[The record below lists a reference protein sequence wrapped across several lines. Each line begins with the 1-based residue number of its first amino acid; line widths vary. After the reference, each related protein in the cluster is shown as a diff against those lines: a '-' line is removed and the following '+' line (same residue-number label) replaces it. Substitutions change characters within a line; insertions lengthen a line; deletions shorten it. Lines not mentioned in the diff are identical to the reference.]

1 VTFHTLIADHEAVA
15 RRHLAALLRREPDVE
30 IIGEAPNGIEALRLL
45 DELSVDLVLLD
56 VQLPG
61 LDGFQVLRR
70 TRARPLVVFTTAH
83 DEYALEAF
91 RANAVEYLLKPLAP
105 EEVKRAM
112 QKVRQHAFARLQ
124 SEHAISRVLR
134 AVETAKSA
142 AGQILVSV
150 RDALRPVRLDEI
162 ICLEAR
168 DKCTMIYTAAG
179 EHETEK
185 ALGDLEVRLPSSDF
199 VRIHRRHIVNIR
211 YIKELR
217 KWGNRQ
223 YKVELTAPLPIEL
236 YVSRRCVD
244 DVLQRL
250 GGTA

>member
-1 VTFHTLIADHEAVA
+1 
-15 RRHLAALLRREPDVE
+15 
-30 IIGEAPNGIEALRLL
+30 
-45 DELSVDLVLLD
+45 
-56 VQLPG
+56 
-61 LDGFQVLRR
+61 
-70 TRARPLVVFTTAH
+70 
-83 DEYALEAF
+83 
-91 RANAVEYLLKPLAP
+91 
-105 EEVKRAM
+105 M

-185 ALGDLEVRLPSSDF
+185 ALGDLEVRLPSSEF

>member
-1 VTFHTLIADHEAVA
+1 MPFQTLIADHELVA
-15 RRHLAALLRREPDVE
+15 RRHLAALLRLEPDVE
-30 IIGEAPNGIEALRLL
+30 IIGEARNGIEALRLL
-45 DELSVDLVLLD
+45 DELEVDLVLLD

-70 TRARPLVVFTTAH
+70 TLARPLVVFTTAH

-105 EEVKRAM
+105 EDVKRAM
-112 QKVRQHAFARLQ
+112 QKVRQHAYARMQ

-134 AVETAKSA
+134 AVEAAKSA

-150 RDALRPVRLDEI
+150 RDTLKPVRLDDI

-168 DKCTMIYTAAG
+168 DKCTVIYTVAG
-179 EHETEK
+179 EHETDK
-185 ALGDLEVRLPSSDF
+185 GLGDLEARLPSSDF
-199 VRIHRRHIVNIR
+199 VRIHRRHVLNIR

-217 KWGNRQ
+217 RWGNRQ

>member
-1 VTFHTLIADHEAVA
+1 MIFRTLIADDEVVA

-45 DELSVDLVLLD
+45 DELQVDLLLID
-56 VQLPG
+56 VQMPG

-70 TRARPLVVFTTAH
+70 MRAHPLVVFTTAH
-83 DEYALEAF
+83 DEYALDAF

-112 QKVRQHAFARLQ
+112 QKVRQHAYARAQ
-124 SEHAISRVLR
+124 SEHAITRVLR
-134 AVETAKSA
+134 DVEMAKSGPA
-142 AGQILVSV
+142 QILVSV
-150 RDALRPVRLDEI
+150 RDTLKPLRLDQI

-168 DKCTMIYTAAG
+168 DKFTMIYTAAG
-179 EHETEK
+179 EHEADK
-185 ALGDLEVRLPSSDF
+185 GLGDLEARLPSGDF

-223 YKVELTAPLPIEL
+223 YKVELTTPLPVEL

>member
-1 VTFHTLIADHEAVA
+1 VIFRTLIADDELVA
-15 RRHLAALLRREPDVE
+15 RRHLAALLRREPDIE

-45 DELSVDLVLLD
+45 DELVVDLLLID
-56 VQLPG
+56 VQMPG

-70 TRARPLVVFTTAH
+70 MRCRPLVVFTTAH

-105 EEVKRAM
+105 EEVKRAL
-112 QKVRQHAFARLQ
+112 QKVRQQAYARLQ

-134 AVETAKSA
+134 DVEA
-142 AGQILVSV
+142 ARSSPAQILVSV
-150 RDALRPVRLDEI
+150 RDTLKPLRLDQI

-168 DKCTMIYTAAG
+168 DKFTMIYTAVG
-179 EHETEK
+179 EHEADK
-185 ALGDLEVRLPSSDF
+185 GLGDLEARLPSGDF
-199 VRIHRRHIVNIR
+199 VRIHRRHIVNIH

-223 YKVELTAPLPIEL
+223 YKVELTTPLPVEL